1 MKKRILSLTLAVV
14 MLLGVMPL
22 CASAEDERTPITEM
36 SFQIDMEAVIG
47 KKYYEYADFVK
58 ILSPNIH
65 FEPDPRYSSLVFFD
79 ADTGEQVLDEIV
91 EGKEYGVCLKIYPA
105 DGYSIPFDSR
115 VIINGRELVQYSQYE
130 MTFVAD
136 NMDIKIIMFGIIAG
150 EEIEYKKIDLI
161 SLTFDSVACAGKSPS
176 AYRDIVTINSEH
188 IDFVDYEADIDGD
201 QLNEPLQVLNVY
213 HIDGTELAVGET
225 MKAGEEYRAFIYLMT
240 DFGYYVD
247 GLVIRQGVE
256 INGGAECKSTCGF
269 GVGRSGRNFVMIGV
283 RFVAGEPLKPN
294 YFKLFLQKIAEFL
307 DRLFD
312 RIFGIFGYN
321 QDMVLQNQS
330 QDNSVGD
337 SNYLYESI
345 KGQFFDW
352 RC

>member
-1 MKKRILSLTLAVV
+1 MKKRMLSFALAVV
-14 MLLGVMPL
+14 MLFGALPL
-22 CASAEDERTPITEM
+22 CASAEDVGTPITEI
-36 SFQIDMEAVIG
+36 SFEFDMQAVIG

-65 FEPDPRYSSLVFFD
+65 FEPDPRYSSLIFFD
-79 ADTGEQVLDEIV
+79 ADTGKQVLDEIV
-91 EGKEYGVCLKIYPA
+91 EGEEYGVCLKIYPA

-136 NMDIKIIMFGIIAG
+136 NMDIKIIMFSIIAG
-150 EEIEYKKIDLI
+150 EEIEYKKIDSI

-176 AYRDIVTINSEH
+176 AYRDIVTINTEH
-188 IDFVDYEADIDGD
+188 INFVDYEADLDGD
-201 QLNEPLQVLNVY
+201 GLKEPLQELNVY
-213 HIDGTELAVGET
+213 HIDGTPLV
-225 MKAGEEYRAFIYLMT
+225 AGEVMEAGKEYRAFIYMMT

-247 GLVIRQGVE
+247 GLAITQGVE
-256 INGGAECKSTCGF
+256 INGGAECRSTCGY
-269 GVGRSGRNFVMIGV
+269 GVGKSGRNFVMIGV

-307 DRLFD
+307 DSLFD
-312 RIFGIFGYN
+312 RIFGIFRYN
-321 QDMVLQNQS
+321 QDMALQNQS
-330 QDNSVGD
+330 QDDSAGD

-345 KGQFFDW
+345 E
-352 RC
+352 